1 MLFLTE
7 HKRIQLRDQHKRL
20 VTHLESHFYLYVK
33 FDFVQFCDG
42 ISERIAGPFF
52 LFLLINSAFGYEFRK
67 KRKKLQ
73 SASSGSARQKL
84 YKVELKTSLPMWIHA
99 TSSDIKTF
107 LIGLI

>member
-1 MLFLTE
+1 M
-7 HKRIQLRDQHKRL
+7 R
-20 VTHLESHFYLYVK
+20 SP
-33 FDFVQFCDG
+33 CG

-84 YKVELKTSLPMWIHA
+84 YKVEVTCDLWVLILIFFLPTLTA
-99 TSSDIKTF
+99 K
-107 LIGLI
+107 

>member
-1 MLFLTE
+1 MYGATNCATTFTTVSGKL
-7 HKRIQLRDQHKRL
+7 
-20 VTHLESHFYLYVK
+20 
-33 FDFVQFCDG
+33 DFVQFCDG

-84 YKVELKTSLPMWIHA
+84 YKVEEDLKKAIR
-99 TSSDIKTF
+99 
-107 LIGLI
+107 